1 MQTID
6 FNTARLNSR
15 KVIFVC
21 FLTFGVSGCV
31 SSTLTTVEPAAPTSV
46 LSLSAEEQKTN
57 QLRSEG
63 IAEIH
68 AKADAVPHNAQAPA
82 YGVPR
87 KGETPLLTPE
97 EIKAKTN
104 QMKVTTAKANSAI
117 PDAEILASQRK
128 LNALRKKGNSHYN
141 SALKKIEN

>member
-1 MQTID
+1 MRIINS
-6 FNTARLNSR
+6 NTFGLAS
-15 KVIFVC
+15 KKGIFVC
-21 FLTFGVSGCV
+21 LLAFSVTGCV
-31 SSTLTTVEPAAPTSV
+31 SSTLETAKPAAPTSV
-46 LSLSAEEQKTN
+46 LSLSAEEQKNN
-57 QLRSEG
+57 QLRAEG
-63 IAEIH
+63 IAEIR

-87 KGETPLLTPE
+87 QGETSLLTPE

-104 QMKVTTAKANSAI
+104 QMQVTTAKANSAI

-128 LNALRKKGNSHYN
+128 MNALRKKGGSHYK